1 MVIFHSYVSL
11 PEGTQKPIETLVPNL
26 WTELSDPNRS
36 DGCTICV
43 GPGCRVDI
51 FIHQLGVVQRQAHL
65 KCHLLGKGNMFNE
78 NTRNLSYVCFNKSHL
93 IIGKESTYYLPKL
106 L

>member
-1 MVIFHSYVSL
+1 MKF
-11 PEGTQKPIETLVPNL
+11 TQKPIETLVPNL
-26 WTELSDPNRS
+26 WTTFLIPTDLMGARYASS
-36 DGCTICV
+36 

-93 IIGKESTYYLPKL
+93 IIGKDPTYYLPKL